1 MELREREDKAGAAI
15 ARATALAQEHERR
28 NVSCG
33 AKEAAAD
40 EREKAAGQ
48 ASAAAEA
55 TLLAAGQWE
64 RNAGSA
70 RRRWRRAGRSLEATM
85 LATEEAGREVS
96 RNLDLA
102 RSALGSLSQAEE
114 ALDERE
120 QRLNQS
126 WRTLQSEIISLIQG
140 SAEGAA
146 SGGEMPTE
154 ARVAAEAHEAAA
166 AAAAFTIRI
175 PHAVQG
181 EAAETSFASRIG
193 HLRGGLSRRET
204 ALQGWALS
212 LSKAGAV
219 LVAER
224 KTLNEARAAA
234 AELRAAAETSHAQAS
249 ERLLAV
255 EEQVA
260 TMERERKQLEHDLTA
275 LDLARKEFEDERV
288 AAATAKKAGKEL
300 MAASEALEMDVRKR
314 IRELE
319 PKEHSL
325 NMREMKVRE
334 AEDRADAIVADAKRT
349 LADANA
355 EAENRL
361 RADRDARARANA
373 DANAASERL
382 ALALTPA
389 AAVASAAEPS
399 RLRRRFA
406 RRPDPRR
413 RRRRSSPW
421 TTPRSSAGQIST
433 RARRAYAGS
442 REGGARARHHGDSR
456 GAAVSA
462 LVGRQPRRRR
472 FAFQSRERTRVPR
485 WVNPPRAPR
494 GRVPPPPGPVGRP
507 PGADARSAGAPEPPQ
522 RRRVSEESSA
532 RRRSEAGQGGG
543 GTEDGRAE
551 RLASE
556 AAAIKAKAEAD
567 ARAAKAGSSGISGPR
582 WTRRDERRRRR
593 RAYGTPSGRGCSETV
608 PNAPRREPR
617 RWPPLSAPRRSPN
630 ARSSRRFGGIPSAS
644 GSARR
649 SGFATASSGFERRLM
664 RWRHDARRS
673 RRRRRW

>member
-1 MELREREDKAGAAI
+1 
-15 ARATALAQEHERR
+15 
-28 NVSCG
+28 
-33 AKEAAAD
+33 
-40 EREKAAGQ
+40 
-48 ASAAAEA
+48 
-55 TLLAAGQWE
+55 
-64 RNAGSA
+64 
-70 RRRWRRAGRSLEATM
+70 M

-146 SGGEMPTE
+146 SGGKMPTE

-288 AAATAKKAGKEL
+288 AAAAAKKAGKEL

-361 RADRDARARANA
+361 RADRDAPRPRQRRRERRVRTPRARPHPRSRGRIRRRAIPGSDVGSRGA
-373 DANAASERL
+373 PTR
-382 ALALTPA
+382 
-389 AAVASAAEPS
+389 AVAGDGRRPGRRRALQRRADLDARAA
-399 RLRRRFA
+399 RLREEAEKVELERATLTAIREG
-406 RRPDPRR
+406 
-413 RRRRSSPW
+413 RSSPRQ
-421 TTPRSSAGQIST
+421 RSS
-433 RARRAYAGS
+433 R
-442 REGGARARHHGDSR
+442 
-456 GAAVSA
+456 
-462 LVGRQPRRRR
+462 RQPRRRR

-485 WVNPPRAPR
+485 WVSPPRAPR
-494 GRVPPPPGPVGRP
+494 GRVPSPFRVRSGRP
-507 PGADARSAGAPEPPQ
+507 RRERRRPVRRRRPGTLPQ
-522 RRRVSEESSA
+522 RRLGCRRSRSA
-532 RRRSEAGQGGG
+532 RRR
-543 GTEDGRAE
+543 R
-551 RLASE
+551 R
-556 AAAIKAKAEAD
+556 
-567 ARAAKAGSSGISGPR
+567 SGPR
-582 WTRRDERRRRR
+582 RRRNRR
-593 RAYGTPSGRGCSETV
+593 RPRRNDWRAGGGDQGESGGGCS
-608 PNAPRREPR
+608 RRE
-617 RWPPLSAPRRSPN
+617 SG
-630 ARSSRRFGGIPSAS
+630 ARAV
-644 GSARR
+644 
-649 SGFATASSGFERRLM
+649 
-664 RWRHDARRS
+664 
-673 RRRRRW
+673 